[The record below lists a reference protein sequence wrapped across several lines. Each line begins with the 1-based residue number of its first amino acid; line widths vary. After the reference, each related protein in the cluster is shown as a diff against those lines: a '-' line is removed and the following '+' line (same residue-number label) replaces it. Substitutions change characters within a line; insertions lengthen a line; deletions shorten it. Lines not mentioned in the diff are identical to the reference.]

1 MKNIF
6 YTMVA
11 ALALVSCNDDAL
23 SFLAFTITDKAG
35 MVNIAVAEDGIITN
49 WGKKA
54 GTLGHDGT
62 VTDATGRQTATLGEN
77 GLLTGLDGNTLVTI
91 DDNGSIHI
99 ENSAE
104 IGWNNAG
111 ELVKGGEKL
120 GTQLKPSDKVS
131 HRAASVVFYLYSGLF
146 TR

>member
-6 YTMVA
+6 YALIA
-11 ALALVSCNDDAL
+11 ALTLVSCNDDSL
-23 SFLAFTITDKAG
+23 SFSAFTIKDKAG
-35 MVNIAVAEDGIITN
+35 MVNIAVAEDGTITS

-62 VTDATGRQTATLGEN
+62 VTDATGRQTATLSGN

-91 DDNGSIHI
+91 DDDGTIHI

-104 IGWNNAG
+104 LSWNNAG
-111 ELVKGGEKL
+111 ELVKGGHKL
-120 GTQLKPSDKVS
+120 GTQLTPSDKIS
-131 HRAASVVFYLYSGLF
+131 HRAASVVFYLYSGMF
-146 TR
+146 AR